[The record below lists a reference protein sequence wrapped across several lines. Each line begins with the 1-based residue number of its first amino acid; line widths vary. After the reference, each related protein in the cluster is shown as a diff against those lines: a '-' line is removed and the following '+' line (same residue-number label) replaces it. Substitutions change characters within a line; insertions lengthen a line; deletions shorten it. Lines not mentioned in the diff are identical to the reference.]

1 MAGHTWKAL
10 AEPQAGSP
18 IKLQHTSCVAPQNLT
33 HVLGNTTVNFEF
45 WFPFSPRLIGQVLPD
60 SLDEQL
66 L

>member
-33 HVLGNTTVNFEF
+33 HVLGNEDDDA
-45 WFPFSPRLIGQVLPD
+45 SSRGQLGAQMPRL
-60 SLDEQL
+60 
-66 L
+66 